1 MNVLGLALTTLGC
14 IGFALHDCACRR
26 QRIQT
31 LQELNAALELME
43 GELGTN
49 NLPMPALCRSL
60 SMQTAGAAARFFSQL
75 TESLDRLGETS
86 FAELWQEAAETC
98 FQNLGRSELET
109 LVRLGG
115 SLGRYELTRQLG
127 AIGACRISLEANLH
141 AARRACPGEQKLT
154 IGLSISAALLL
165 LILFI

>member
-1 MNVLGLALTTLGC
+1 MNVLGLALTILG
-14 IGFALHDCACRR
+14 IVGIALHDCSCRR

-31 LQELNAALELME
+31 LQELNTALELME

-49 NLPMPALCRSL
+49 NLPMPALCHFL

-75 TESLDRLGETS
+75 AEGLGRLGELS
-86 FAELWQEAAETC
+86 FAELWQEAAEAS

-109 LVRLGG
+109 VVR
-115 SLGRYELTRQLG
+115 LGRYELHRQLG
-127 AIGACRISLEANLH
+127 AIATCRTALETNLH

-154 IGLSISAALLL
+154 IGLSISAVLLL
-165 LILFI
+165 VILFI